1 MYSNVFSLSLLN
13 KRLVFLIN
21 TNIREEKL
29 KFRTINFCNKKLNPL
44 KCAYVIIP
52 NKNKAK

>member
-21 TNIREEKL
+21 IREEKL
-29 KFRTINFCNKKLNPL
+29 KFRTINFCNKKLTPL